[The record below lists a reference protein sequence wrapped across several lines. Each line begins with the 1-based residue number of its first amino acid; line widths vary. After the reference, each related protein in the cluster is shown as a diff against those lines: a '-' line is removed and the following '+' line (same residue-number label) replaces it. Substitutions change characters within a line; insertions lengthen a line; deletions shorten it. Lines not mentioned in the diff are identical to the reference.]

1 MQIAET
7 DLRQKNLMDAIYG
20 RVSVRSYTGR
30 PLDRVTIH
38 TLLSAAVRA
47 PTAIHLEPWA
57 FVVVQSQKILERLS
71 DRTKSLFV
79 AEVHRG
85 HLDRGGHSFEKFS
98 SPDFDVFYGAGT
110 LIVICA
116 RSSSPFVAADCWLAA
131 ENLMLAAHAM
141 GFGTCVIG
149 SALSALNTPEAKA
162 ELGIP
167 IDVTPYAPIVLGVP
181 RGETPTSPRK
191 EPEIL
196 AWR

>member
-1 MQIAET
+1 
-7 DLRQKNLMDAIYG
+7 
-20 RVSVRSYTGR
+20 
-30 PLDRVTIH
+30 
-38 TLLSAAVRA
+38 
-47 PTAIHLEPWA
+47 
-57 FVVVQSQKILERLS
+57 
-71 DRTKSLFV
+71 
-79 AEVHRG
+79 
-85 HLDRGGHSFEKFS
+85 
-98 SPDFDVFYGAGT
+98 
-110 LIVICA
+110 
-116 RSSSPFVAADCWLAA
+116 
-131 ENLMLAAHAM
+131 MLAAHAM